1 MSSVSSISAT
11 APAQYVRSA
20 GGVAPAEGDYE
31 NNARMFGPLAA
42 SAIGAAEAGG
52 TAASSVVSFSSE
64 SLQKLG
70 DAIESG
76 YDTVKSGIESVVN
89 GVSTLASEG
98 AATVE
103 NAYDEVADAVSSV
116 AGGIGDAATSVSDT
130 VSSALGTVGQYAML
144 GVAAGK
150 QLLSEVA

>member
-1 MSSVSSISAT
+1 MNSIGSISAT

-20 GGVAPAEGDYE
+20 TGVAPAEGDYE
-31 NNARMFGPLAA
+31 SNARMFGPLAA
-42 SAIGAAEAGG
+42 SAIGAAEATG

-76 YDTVKSGIESVVN
+76 YDTVKSGIESVVT
-89 GVSTLASEG
+89 GVSNLAHEG

-103 NAYDEVADAVSSV
+103 SAYDEVAEAVSSV
-116 AGGIGDAATSVSDT
+116 ADGIGDAATSVSDT